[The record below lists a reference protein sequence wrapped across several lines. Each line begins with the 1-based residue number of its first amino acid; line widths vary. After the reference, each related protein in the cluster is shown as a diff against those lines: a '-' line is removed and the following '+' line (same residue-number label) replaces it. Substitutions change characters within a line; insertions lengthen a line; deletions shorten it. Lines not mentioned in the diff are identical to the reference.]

1 MNNRPAEEINSQIAT
16 TSSSSNT
23 NTIGNIPSKQHQQ
36 QQHDSLKENVT
47 AYEKSNVLVIG
58 PTGSGKTLLA
68 KTLAQILD
76 VPFSSNDATPLTM
89 AGYVGEDVE
98 SVIHRLLQ
106 VNIIHIH

>member
-1 MNNRPAEEINSQIAT
+1 MNNRSNEEINNQT
-16 TSSSSNT
+16 MPSSTNNTLGNNNISSMT
-23 NTIGNIPSKQHQQ
+23 KQQ
-36 QQHDSLKENVT
+36 DDVT

-106 VNIIHIH
+106 VNI